1 MKIAHRGCPRF
12 VTENTMEGF
21 TKVSDVTDCIEMDVC
36 ETADKILV
44 VHHDHHLKRT
54 CGIDR
59 DVE

>member
-1 MKIAHRGCPRF
+1 
-12 VTENTMEGF
+12 MEGF
-21 TKVSDVTDCIEMDVC
+21 TKVSGVTDCIEMDVC